1 MKVDD
6 SNIQEYD
13 VNVPKDE
20 TGFIVNQIGKPGFN
34 NASLILT
41 SIFDI

>member
-6 SNIQEYD
+6 INISEYD
-13 VNVPKDE
+13 MNVPKDE
-20 TGFIVNQIGKPGFN
+20 TGFVASQIGKPGFN

-41 SIFDI
+41 SIF